1 MNPLNGTIT
10 EKHCT
15 KLKVDDNMYK
25 DHEPYLLKLLI
36 EPNNNF
42 AVYINND
49 VSFIQFTLFPEDH
62 NLLSNLLLKDC
73 YIIYQFSSSIDKVRI
88 RSYII

>member
-36 EPNNNF
+36 EPDNNF

-49 VSFIQFTLFPEDH
+49 VSLI
-62 NLLSNLLLKDC
+62 
-73 YIIYQFSSSIDKVRI
+73 
-88 RSYII
+88 